1 MHAKLGIQKKSCS
14 IELLNSPVNQ
24 AASVCAPQAV
34 LPQST
39 EMGRVGAVLRL
50 SLLGTLPLR
59 ARSQAFAGAAL
70 DPKINRWLDS
80 QLSKTVQQMTDT
92 AAEDGP
98 GFEGDGLPD
107 QPLHAGGTVAAT
119 EEALVA
125 GRGPRDDA
133 VGGMLSDAPSVALPG
148 QQHSRHRRHRRRRQR
163 TRSRRGERR
172 RQGPAE
178 LAMVAD
184 EDPGLDDDAP
194 PRRRM
199 HAPPI
204 DDPAIERE
212 QGDYESAGSQHR
224 RQPHADEELEQ
235 EEDDVQYLEREPP
248 PRRRHS
254 RRAAGAAP
262 PPAEDALHEY
272 PDEGEG
278 GAYYYDE
285 EEDGAAADDP
295 PRDRQR
301 RPPAGQDGAGSLFVH
316 HRYE

>member
-1 MHAKLGIQKKSCS
+1 MPDRVVATYSTLGQSC
-14 IELLNSPVNQ
+14 EDRLVQ
-24 AASVCAPQAV
+24 MRRAGTV
-34 LPQST
+34 LHI
-39 EMGRVGAVLRL
+39 
-50 SLLGTLPLR
+50 SLLGALPLR

-92 AAEDGP
+92 AAEDEP
-98 GFEGDGLPD
+98 GFQGDGLPD

-133 VGGMLSDAPSVALPG
+133 VGGVLSDAPSVALPH
-148 QQHSRHRRHRRRRQR
+148 QQHSRHRRRRRRRQWA
-163 TRSRRGERR
+163 RSRRGERR
-172 RQGPAE
+172 RKSSAE

-184 EDPGLDDDAP
+184 DVPGLDDAP

-204 DDPAIERE
+204 DDPAIERGHD
-212 QGDYESAGSQHR
+212 QYERAPPQRR
-224 RQPHADEELEQ
+224 RQPRAEEELEQ
-235 EEDDVQYLEREPP
+235 EEDDDVQYLEEREPP

-262 PPAEDALHEY
+262 PPAEDALHES
-272 PDEGEG
+272 PEEGEG
-278 GAYYYDE
+278 LYYYDGA
-285 EEDGAAADDP
+285 EDDAVGDGP
-295 PRDRQR
+295 PMRERERR
-301 RPPAGQDGAGSLFVH
+301 RPADQDGAGSLFVH
-316 HRYE
+316 HRYD